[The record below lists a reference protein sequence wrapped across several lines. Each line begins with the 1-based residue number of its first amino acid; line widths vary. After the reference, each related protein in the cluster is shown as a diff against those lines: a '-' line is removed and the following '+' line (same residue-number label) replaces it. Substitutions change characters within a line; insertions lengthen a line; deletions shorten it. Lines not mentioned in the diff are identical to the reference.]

1 MKALTYFFNEAIA
14 SLWRG
19 RRSAILS
26 IVTIAAAMSVLGG
39 FLLAITNFERLLSRW
54 AAGAE
59 LSVYLRDG
67 ISPDDQAAI
76 DRMLTESP
84 SVTGREYVSKEDA
97 LARFRRD
104 FPDLATAAQGLPENP
119 FPASFEVRLRSESA
133 ADRTA
138 DRLAERLAKAEGVAD
153 VRFDRQWIDRLMKM
167 IGVVKAVG
175 LALGAVL
182 LVAAGLTV
190 ASVVRLALH
199 ARRDEI
205 EILELVG
212 APLPYIRGPFV
223 MEGILQGG
231 LGALIALLLLR
242 VVFAVVEVRYLRRAT
257 GLVDVSLVQ
266 FLPLL
271 HVVLLLAGG
280 MALGCVGGFV
290 AFRRTH

>member
-1 MKALTYFFNEAIA
+1 MQALTYFFNEAIA

-19 RRSAILS
+19 RRSASLS
-26 IVTIAAAMSVLGG
+26 IVTIGAAMAVLGG
-39 FLLAITNFERLLSRW
+39 FLLATTNLERLLSRW
-54 AAGAE
+54 TAGAE

-76 DRMLTESP
+76 DRLLTEST
-84 SVTGREYVSKEDA
+84 SVTGRQYVSKEDA

-104 FPDLATAAQGLPENP
+104 FPDLAPAAQGLPDNP

-138 DRLAERLAKAEGVAD
+138 ERLADRLAKADGVAD
-153 VRFDRQWIDRLMKM
+153 VRFDRQWIDRLMQV
-167 IGVVKAVG
+167 IAIVKAVG
-175 LALGAVL
+175 VVLGAVL

-231 LGALIALLLLR
+231 LGALLAIVFLWGVFAFVQARYLPRAAALL
-242 VVFAVVEVRYLRRAT
+242 
-257 GLVDVSLVQ
+257 DVSLVQ
-266 FLPLL
+266 FLPLA
-271 HVVLLLAGG
+271 HTFLLLVGG

-290 AFRRTH
+290 AFRRAH